1 MWYVVKCEISA
12 TLRPRRGHNVAQKAI
27 TCSFVGRY
35 SRDMAYKR
43 IHVSLSPAQFKL
55 LEKLQA
61 KLGLD
66 TTNTIRYCVARIA
79 EQENLLHERLGKPG
93 GV

>member
-1 MWYVVKCEISA
+1 
-12 TLRPRRGHNVAQKAI
+12 
-27 TCSFVGRY
+27 
-35 SRDMAYKR
+35 MAYKR
-43 IHVSLSPAQFKL
+43 VHISLTPAQFRI

-79 EQENLLHERLGKPG
+79 EQENLLHERSGK
-93 GV
+93 